1 MPTFSKAFV
10 HAFGVLGFD
19 IVAIIKRKAYFFRCL
34 ADFSVEFPDRFQAS
48 KEDCAI
54 LNFHAKE
61 FDKLQ
66 RHCGRIQL
74 AFFMFENY
82 ILTSFESRKRRRTQV
97 IDISDNFQVDVDE
110 FSVPK
115 VNAPNVIFNFDT
127 LFPRNQ
133 PHTFPSANF
142 VFFGIL
148 DSGFLCVL
156 SFQTVQGDLEKVS
169 IRTACE
175 HLLDRVDD
183 ERPSSNIVFAG
194 FRLASS
200 EFDNYCNVLLCKF
213 ATIVIRLDPTFS
225 KAHWV
230 LSSDDS
236 CPLDFLTIVPG
247 FLIHKSTLPFDSKED
262 LYVFFPKKLHHVTVV
277 DPESLKE
284 TCIPRY
290 TNRLTSAMT
299 HSSVPLCKSRID
311 RANLLDLF
319 EDLSFNRNREAM
331 LVGYIHN
338 FQCYVEPCSGKIWY
352 FFYLLSKPE
361 LQSCP
366 GKNFKRQYFQSFIWL
381 CSRLGMLSHSRWS
394 VKESILAA
402 FTENF
407 FLLKDVQAI
416 VPNDIDLKS
425 FYDRREVAG
434 SIQDVQS
441 LVRHLIH
448 NYSIKSEVKKNATA
462 AQISRIQRLPPSAL
476 LRAESSIESFPN
488 LEFHQN
494 SCWMETS
501 LNCLFSIS
509 LVLVRISV
517 RSSYN
522 MSINCVNNLF
532 KTMCFF
538 RCAECDIVPVIELK
552 RCGIYPCKDDVPPL
566 VLGQSGWAIAQ
577 FSGTPDRWR
586 WGNYG
591 CISGVIHFILELLD
605 ISFVE
610 ICRSQMLD
618 DTSYD
623 GADVIVVNYSDGND
637 DTQQPPESL
646 HERRLCAVAFANGA
660 HWYALV
666 KNKGSDYWT
675 LKDAVTNTFAI
686 FTTFLEAF
694 DKALNLYDA
703 ESAYFAAN
711 LFYYSP
717 ASLPAQNPLLPSY
730 LPLRQ

>member
-19 IVAIIKRKAYFFRCL
+19 IVAIIRRKAYFFRCL
-34 ADFSVEFPDRFQAS
+34 ADFSVNFPDRFQAS

-54 LNFHAKE
+54 LNVHAKD

-74 AFFMFENY
+74 AFFIFDNY
-82 ILTSFESRKRRRTQV
+82 ILTSFESKKRRRCHV
-97 IDISDNFQVDVDE
+97 IDKSDDFHVDVDG

-115 VNAPNVIFNFDT
+115 VTAPNVIFNFDT

-133 PHTFPSANF
+133 PHTFPSASF

-148 DSGFLCVL
+148 ERGFLCVL
-156 SFQTVQGDLEKVS
+156 SFQTVQGDIQKVS
-169 IRTACE
+169 IRTAYE
-175 HLLDRVDD
+175 KLLDRIDD

-200 EFDNYCNVLLCKF
+200 EFDNYCNILLCKF
-213 ATIVIRLDPTFS
+213 ATIVIRLDPSLS

-247 FLIHKSTLPFDSKED
+247 FLIHNSTLPALDSKD
-262 LYVFFPKKLHHVTVV
+262 DVYVFFPKKLHHVTVV

-290 TNRLTSAMT
+290 TNRLTSART

-311 RANLLDLF
+311 RANLFDLF
-319 EDLSFNRNREAM
+319 EDLSFNREAM

-352 FFYLLSKPE
+352 FFCLLSKEE
-361 LQSCP
+361 LQKCS
-366 GKNFKRQYFQSFIWL
+366 GANFKKLYFQSFIWL
-381 CSRLGMLSHSRWS
+381 CSRLGMLSHSGWS

-407 FLLKDVQAI
+407 FLFKDVQAI
-416 VPNDIDLKS
+416 APNDCDLRN
-425 FYDRREVAG
+425 FYGRREVAG

-441 LVRHLIH
+441 LVSHLIH
-448 NYSIKSEVKKNATA
+448 KYSSKSEVKKNAAA
-462 AQISRIQRLPPSAL
+462 AQVSRIQRSSPSSLSHAQL
-476 LRAESSIESFPN
+476 SIESFPT

-501 LNCLFSIS
+501 LNCLFSIP
-509 LVLVRISV
+509 LVLFRISV

-522 MSINCVNNLF
+522 TSINCVNNLF

-538 RCAECDIVPVIELK
+538 RCAECDIVPVVELK

-566 VLGQSGWAIAQ
+566 VLGESGWAIAQ
-577 FSGTPDRWR
+577 FAGTRDQWK
-586 WGNYG
+586 WGNNG
-591 CISGVIHFILELLD
+591 CISGVIFFILELLD

-610 ICRSQMLD
+610 KSRDQMLD
-618 DTSYD
+618 DMSD
-623 GADVIVVNYSDGND
+623 ERAELIVVNYSDGMNH
-637 DTQQPPESL
+637 DTKQPPEDL

-660 HWYALV
+660 HWYSLV
-666 KNKGSDYWT
+666 KNKGRDTWT
-675 LKDAVTNTFAI
+675 LKDALTNTFVI
-686 FTTFLEAF
+686 FSTFLEAF
-694 DKALNLYDA
+694 DAALSLYDA
-703 ESAYFAAN
+703 GEFQYFPAN

-717 ASLPAQNPLLPSY
+717 ASAQNLIA
-730 LPLRQ
+730 